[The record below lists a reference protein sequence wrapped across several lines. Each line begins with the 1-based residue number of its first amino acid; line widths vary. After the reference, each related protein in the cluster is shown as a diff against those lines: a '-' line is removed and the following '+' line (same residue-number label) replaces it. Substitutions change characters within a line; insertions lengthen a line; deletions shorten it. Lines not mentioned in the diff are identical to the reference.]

1 MFSWLIVTVW
11 FEFDNKL
18 FMEHYIKKNHGI
30 CRDAI
35 SQVVESAKKQY
46 PEQNIKAAKCNDPII
61 WFKKYKLNQWDQV
74 KD

>member
-1 MFSWLIVTVW
+1 MT
-11 FEFDNKL
+11 DCYGAL
-18 FMEHYIKKNHGI
+18 FK
-30 CRDAI
+30 
-35 SQVVESAKKQY
+35 KKQKVYVWTHSLKFVEKARKKY